1 MKAFKPRCSRSLHSK
16 HREDLLM
23 DDMTMQEG
31 QEFGDGMPATPPA
44 DVLTDD
50 FSVETRTPETAA
62 PDTSWQFADREASLL
77 DAGFTVELRNVKTA
91 MVIAPNHPI
100 PIAVEGLLL
109 SHRLMPLAAEMEVIL
124 AADDREVVRERFFLP
139 TPRRAEV
146 MAAHRELAQISSDF
160 LHDSR
165 MRDTAMS
172 VYFPELSEEH
182 DLWYRISIDEEGT
195 LAYKLHVGPSNS
207 QDVKKCIEGTIQL

>member
-1 MKAFKPRCSRSLHSK
+1 
-16 HREDLLM
+16 M

-31 QEFGDGMPATPPA
+31 QEYAENMPPDSPA
-44 DVLTDD
+44 EVMTDIA
-50 FSVETRTPETAA
+50 SVETRTPEAG
-62 PDTSWQFADREASLL
+62 WRFADNQPSLL

-100 PIAVEGLLL
+100 PVVVEGLLL
-109 SHRLMPLAAEMEVIL
+109 DHRVMPLAAEMEIIL
-124 AADDREVVRERFFLP
+124 SADDREIVRERFFLP
-139 TPRRAEV
+139 TNRRTEV

-182 DLWYRISIDEEGT
+182 DLWYHICISENGT
-195 LAYKLHVGPSNS
+195 LTYKLHMGPSLN

>member
-1 MKAFKPRCSRSLHSK
+1 
-16 HREDLLM
+16 M

-31 QEFGDGMPATPPA
+31 PEYAEDMPPDSPA
-44 DVLTDD
+44 EVMTDIA
-50 FSVETRTPETAA
+50 SVETRAPEAG
-62 PDTSWQFADREASLL
+62 WRFADNQPSLL

-100 PIAVEGLLL
+100 PVAVEGLLMD
-109 SHRLMPLAAEMEVIL
+109 HRVMPLAAEMEIIL
-124 AADDREVVRERFFLP
+124 SADDREIVRERFFLP

-182 DLWYRISIDEEGT
+182 DLWYYISIGENGSLT
-195 LAYKLHVGPSNS
+195 YKLHMGPSLN

>member
-1 MKAFKPRCSRSLHSK
+1 
-16 HREDLLM
+16 M
-23 DDMTMQEG
+23 DEIRMEEG
-31 QEFGDGMPATPPA
+31 QEFVDGMVPTPPA
-44 DVLTDD
+44 DVITDD
-50 FSVETRTPETAA
+50 FPVETRTPEGAA
-62 PDTSWQFADREASLL
+62 PERSWQFAEDQGSLL
-77 DAGFTVELRNVKTA
+77 NAGFTVELRNVKTA

-100 PIAVEGLLL
+100 PISVEGLLL
-109 SHRLMPLAAEMEVIL
+109 SHRSMPLAAEMEVIL

-182 DLWYRISIDEEGT
+182 DLWYRISIDENGT
-195 LAYKLHVGPSNS
+195 LTYKLHVGPSDC

>member
-1 MKAFKPRCSRSLHSK
+1 
-16 HREDLLM
+16 M

-31 QEFGDGMPATPPA
+31 PEYAENIPPDSPAE
-44 DVLTDD
+44 VMTDIA
-50 FSVETRTPETAA
+50 SVETRAPEAG
-62 PDTSWQFADREASLL
+62 WRFADNQPSLL
-77 DAGFTVELRNVKTA
+77 DAGFTVELRNIKTA

-100 PIAVEGLLL
+100 PVAVEGLLMD
-109 SHRLMPLAAEMEVIL
+109 HRVMPLAAEMEIIL
-124 AADDREVVRERFFLP
+124 SADDREIVRERFFLP

-182 DLWYRISIDEEGT
+182 DLWYYISIGENGSLT
-195 LAYKLHVGPSNS
+195 YKLHMGPSLN
-207 QDVKKCIEGTIQL
+207 QDVKKYIEGTIQL

>member
-1 MKAFKPRCSRSLHSK
+1 
-16 HREDLLM
+16 M

-31 QEFGDGMPATPPA
+31 PEYAENMPPDSPA
-44 DVLTDD
+44 EVMTDIA
-50 FSVETRTPETAA
+50 SAESRAPEA
-62 PDTSWQFADREASLL
+62 WRFADNQPSLL

-100 PIAVEGLLL
+100 PVAVEGLLMD
-109 SHRLMPLAAEMEVIL
+109 HRVIPLAAEMEIIL
-124 AADDREVVRERFFLP
+124 SADDREIVRERFFLP

-182 DLWYRISIDEEGT
+182 DLWYYISIGENGSLT
-195 LAYKLHVGPSNS
+195 YKLHMGPSLN

>member
-1 MKAFKPRCSRSLHSK
+1 MKTFMPRCSRSLHPK

-23 DDMTMQEG
+23 DDVTMQEG
-31 QEFGDGMPATPPA
+31 QEFGDGMPASPPA
-44 DVLTDD
+44 DVITDD
-50 FSVETRTPETAA
+50 FPVETRTPEAAA
-62 PDTSWQFADREASLL
+62 PETSWQFAEDQGSLVN
-77 DAGFTVELRNVKTA
+77 AGFTVELRNVKTA

-100 PIAVEGLLL
+100 PITVEGLLL

-146 MAAHRELAQISSDF
+146 MAAHRELAQICSDF

-182 DLWYRISIDEEGT
+182 DLWYRISIDEEGI

>member
-1 MKAFKPRCSRSLHSK
+1 M
-16 HREDLLM
+16 E
-23 DDMTMQEG
+23 DMTMQEG

-44 DVLTDD
+44 DVITDD
-50 FSVETRTPETAA
+50 FAVEARTSEAA
-62 PDTSWQFADREASLL
+62 AQDRAWQFAEDQGSLL
-77 DAGFTVELRNVKTA
+77 NAGFTVELRNIKTA

-100 PIAVEGLLL
+100 PITVEGLLL
-109 SHRLMPLAAEMEVIL
+109 SHRPMPLAAEMEVIL

-139 TPRRAEV
+139 TPRRGEV
-146 MAAHRELAQISSDF
+146 MAAHRELAQICSDF

-182 DLWYRISIDEEGT
+182 DLWYHISIDEEGN
-195 LAYKLHVGPSNS
+195 LSYKLHVGPSNC

>member
-1 MKAFKPRCSRSLHSK
+1 
-16 HREDLLM
+16 M

-31 QEFGDGMPATPPA
+31 QEFVDGMLP
-44 DVLTDD
+44 
-50 FSVETRTPETAA
+50 AA
-62 PDTSWQFADREASLL
+62 PAEITIENDPAEAPPTEAVAPETSWQFAEKESSLL
-77 DAGFTVELRNVKTA
+77 DAGFTVELRHVKSA

-100 PIAVEGLLL
+100 PIRVEGLLL
-109 SHRLMPLAAEMEVIL
+109 THRVMPLAAEMEIIL

-139 TPRRAEV
+139 TSRRAEV

-165 MRDTAMS
+165 MRDTAMA

-182 DLWYRISIDEEGT
+182 DLWYHISIDQDG
-195 LAYKLHVGPSNS
+195 LLSYKLHMGPSDH
-207 QDVKKCIEGTIQL
+207 QDVKKYIEGTIQL